1 MTAKNIIAQNEI
13 KAVVANYNPPRCE
26 RGVLPRTSQTHP
38 EHASGLFHFL
48 KKSLLVFGV
57 FMRTLNRYSSVH
69 RSHQIANQTLK
80 RSSTM
85 KRILTALIA
94 SVALFAAASGAAH
107 AAAPAQC
114 NGPASYCNVFFGN

>member
-1 MTAKNIIAQNEI
+1 VQA
-13 KAVVANYNPPRCE
+13 
-26 RGVLPRTSQTHP
+26 GTSQTRRKCTP
-38 EHASGLFHFL
+38 GLFHYL

-57 FMRTLNRYSSVH
+57 FKRTLNRYSSVH
-69 RSHQIANQTLK
+69 RSHQIANPTLK
-80 RSSTM
+80 RSRTM

-94 SVALFAAASGAAH
+94 SVALFAAASGAAQ

>member
-1 MTAKNIIAQNEI
+1 MSKTRPK
-13 KAVVANYNPPRCE
+13 YTP
-26 RGVLPRTSQTHP
+26 
-38 EHASGLFHFL
+38 GLFHNL
-48 KKSLLVFGV
+48 KLCLRVFGI
-57 FMRTLNRYSSVH
+57 FRRTLNGYSSVH

-80 RSSTM
+80 RSRTM

-94 SVALFAAASGAAH
+94 SVALFAAASGAAQ